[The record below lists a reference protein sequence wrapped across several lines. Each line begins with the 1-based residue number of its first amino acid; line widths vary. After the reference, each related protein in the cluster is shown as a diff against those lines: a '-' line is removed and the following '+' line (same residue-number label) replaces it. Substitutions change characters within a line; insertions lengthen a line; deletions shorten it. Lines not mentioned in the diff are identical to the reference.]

1 MRAEVHPVALHDRV
15 ERPHVDKVEKLGEEL
30 DGERGVDPA
39 LPEQEEMLI
48 LSGLF
53 EKIKPEQTH
62 RRAENTDD
70 PCCAL
75 LTLLILQSGK
85 VGIAWHDL

>member
-39 LPEQEEMLI
+39 LPEQEEMI
-48 LSGLF
+48 IISGL
-53 EKIKPEQTH
+53 
-62 RRAENTDD
+62 
-70 PCCAL
+70 L
-75 LTLLILQSGK
+75 
-85 VGIAWHDL
+85 